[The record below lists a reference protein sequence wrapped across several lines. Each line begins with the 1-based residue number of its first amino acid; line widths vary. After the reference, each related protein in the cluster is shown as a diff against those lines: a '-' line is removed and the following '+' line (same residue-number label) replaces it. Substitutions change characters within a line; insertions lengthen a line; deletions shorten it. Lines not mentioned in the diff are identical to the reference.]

1 MSKTRERECPR
12 QERKGMSKTREKVN
26 VKHKRERECPRQER
40 KGMSK
45 TGEKENVKDKRKG
58 MSNTIE

>member
-26 VKHKRERECPRQER
+26 VKHKRERECQNKRERECQRQEIM
-40 KGMSK
+40 GMSK
-45 TGEKENVKDKRKG
+45 TREKWNAKDKR
-58 MSNTIE
+58 